1 MLKAGMLTGGRGA
14 AALAAVGALS
24 AGCNKDENSCVRVV
38 CDFTRV
44 AVSIVDADGEVG
56 NATTVS
62 FTVHPYNTDGQPM
75 TEDELDEAGVDIT
88 EKRDAACVLDNDD
101 NCSLWNAAAG
111 FGDYTISGFLNDDE
125 TGEQLDTDLISVPLP
140 YPDGQPDD
148 CCGYTNSVSATMTL
162 DKDGEVV
169 DSGA

>member
-1 MLKAGMLTGGRGA
+1 MLKAGMLTGARGA
-14 AALAAVGALS
+14 AALAAVLALS
-24 AGCNKDENSCVRVV
+24 AGCNKDKNACVRVV

-44 AVSIVDADGEVG
+44 AVSIVDADGE
-56 NATTVS
+56 
-62 FTVHPYNTDGQPM
+62 PM

-88 EKRDAACVLDNDD
+88 EKRDAACVLDDNDD
-101 NCSLWNAAAG
+101 CSTWNAAAG